1 VARALNVPLDVFI
14 VRKLGVPGF
23 EELAA
28 GAIASG
34 GVRVLNEDVIRA
46 LPNADEVIEDVTATE
61 TAELERREQSYR
73 DGRFTGLSSR
83 VSCLPLMAITE
94 DQVKDAL
101 KSVKYPGF
109 SRDIVSFGLIK
120 GIDLRN
126 GDVTVQLALATNDAA
141 IPQTIKN
148 EAETALRALAGV
160 REAKVRIDIQAPPA
174 GVGAGVGAVR
184 IPGIKHIIAIA
195 SGKGGVGKSTIAANL
210 AVALEQTKASVGLCD
225 CDIYGPSISLMF
237 GTRERP
243 MATDDNRIIPIEQYN
258 LRLMSMGFLL
268 DDASP
273 AILRGPMV
281 TRYTQQFLR
290 QVEWGALDYL
300 VLDLPPG
307 TGDIQLTIVQTV
319 ALSGAI
325 IVTTPQEVALI
336 DARKAATMF
345 EKVNVPVLGLI
356 ENMSFFVS
364 PSDGKRY
371 DIFGIGGGERE
382 AKRLRVPL
390 LGQIPIDIATRE
402 AGDRGMPITAE
413 SKESAVGV
421 EFGRIAQRLR
431 DLLPFD

>member
-1 VARALNVPLDVFI
+1 MRN
-14 VRKLGVPGF
+14 
-23 EELAA
+23 
-28 GAIASG
+28 
-34 GVRVLNEDVIRA
+34 
-46 LPNADEVIEDVTATE
+46 
-61 TAELERREQSYR
+61 
-73 DGRFTGLSSR
+73 
-83 VSCLPLMAITE
+83 
-94 DQVKDAL
+94 AL

-109 SRDIVSFGLIK
+109 SRDIVSFGLVK
-120 GIDLRN
+120 SVNIDD
-126 GDVTVQLALATNDAA
+126 GEVKVQLALATNDPNVPAA
-141 IPQTIKN
+141 IKN
-148 EAETALRALAGV
+148 DAEAALRSIAGV
-160 REAKVRIDIQAPPA
+160 RNARVLIDIHAPPA
-174 GVGAGVGAVR
+174 GAGAAGMVTAR
-184 IPGIKHIIAIA
+184 IPGIKHVLAVA

-210 AVALEQTKASVGLCD
+210 ALSLQETDSRVGLCD

-243 MATDDNRIIPIEQYN
+243 VATEENKIVPIEQYG

-290 QVEWGALDYL
+290 QVEWGELDYL

-345 EKVNVPVLGLI
+345 DKVNVPVLGLI
-356 ENMSFFVS
+356 ENMSYFVC
-364 PSDGKRY
+364 PGDGNRY
-371 DIFGIGGGERE
+371 DIFGSGGGERE

-390 LGQIPIDIATRE
+390 LGQIPIDIATCE
-402 AGDRGMPITAE
+402 AGDRGMPIVSEDRQSPVTAE
-413 SKESAVGV
+413 FTKIAR
-421 EFGRIAQRLR
+421 RIRTE
-431 DLLPFD
+431 LP